1 MITIS
6 EDCDWCTA
14 VCRRLFCLRLKIYA
28 FRHVE
33 RETKSEL
40 KRHRS
45 VQRKRDTPL
54 KRMCCK
60 TERKHSLIISAWH
73 FSPGLGDPGPVFPLF
88 LLAESGSPVA
98 FSNDVILGY
107 ELRRYADTVYEAEL
121 KQLVNMTICS
131 LAMRKM
137 AGANF
142 MSGC

>member
-14 VCRRLFCLRLKIYA
+14 VCHRLFCLRLKIYA
-28 FRHVE
+28 FRHGE

-54 KRMCCK
+54 KQSCCK

-73 FSPGLGDPGPVFPLF
+73 FSPGLGDAALSSHCFREQRPAHLW
-88 LLAESGSPVA
+88 LLAA
-98 FSNDVILGY
+98 CHRLSNHVSLGC
-107 ELRRYADTVYEAEL
+107 LKRAEISRDCVL
-121 KQLVNMTICS
+121 NCIK
-131 LAMRKM
+131 A
-137 AGANF
+137 AGKYDHLL
-142 MSGC
+142 SS